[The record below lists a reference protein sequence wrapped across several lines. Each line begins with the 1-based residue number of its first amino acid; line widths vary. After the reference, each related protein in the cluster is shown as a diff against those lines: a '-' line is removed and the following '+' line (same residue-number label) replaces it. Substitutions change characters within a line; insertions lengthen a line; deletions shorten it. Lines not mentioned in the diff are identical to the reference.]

1 MCAKHSVSLLRPRS
15 YATRLFWRHTW
26 VNHPRMMKGPRS
38 PKQDRWCVAGASR
51 AACRTNDDGWSLC
64 SVSAPLVARAARRD
78 AVQHPSCV
86 LAVGIGTHLLC
97 FHRRRA
103 ARPANRHHVGLSG
116 AGRGRA
122 GEGRLP
128 PLEGVEPPGQ
138 NHSFPETELCV
149 SGTSGAA
156 AAGRAASDCAAAQSW
171 CLEARAGAGDDARAR
186 VLSHRQ
192 RRAAAPLSRGAHLAQ
207 VRLP

>member
-1 MCAKHSVSLLRPRS
+1 MLKGKDLAEILRAGEWRSASFLEYLDKVELEREVCAKHSVSLLRPRS

-128 PLEGVEPPGQ
+128 PLEGVEPPGRC
-138 NHSFPETELCV
+138 HSFPEVNFVLIKCSPPVFSNSCIFWT
-149 SGTSGAA
+149 
-156 AAGRAASDCAAAQSW
+156 GRQIQNCI
-171 CLEARAGAGDDARAR
+171 
-186 VLSHRQ
+186 
-192 RRAAAPLSRGAHLAQ
+192 
-207 VRLP
+207 